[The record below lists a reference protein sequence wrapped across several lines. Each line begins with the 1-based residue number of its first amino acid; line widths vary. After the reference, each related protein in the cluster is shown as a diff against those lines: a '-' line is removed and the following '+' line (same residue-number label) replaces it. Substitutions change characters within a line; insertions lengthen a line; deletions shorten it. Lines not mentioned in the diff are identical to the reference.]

1 MKPQKGHN
9 RDGGRFVALP
19 HAVLDCPGY
28 RGLSVYAKA
37 LLVDVARQYMGSNNG
52 SLLCSRRKMLEYG
65 WTSTDTLT
73 KALAGLLEAK
83 LLFRTVQG
91 QRPNKASWYALTWQ
105 TLDKSDGYDSGTVET
120 FRRGAYLSLA
130 PKPTREQIYD
140 KWRTPLK
147 TQALDRHAEQGK
159 A

>member
-1 MKPQKGHN
+1 MKNKTGNN

-37 LLVDVARQYMGSNNG
+37 LLVDIARQYMGTNNG
-52 SLLCSRRKMLEYG
+52 SLLCSRRKMEEYG

-73 KALAGLLEAK
+73 KAIKALLNAK

-91 QRPNKASWYALTWQ
+91 QRPNKASWYALTWH
-105 TLDKSDGYDSGTVET
+105 TLDKNDGYDAGTVET
-120 FRRGAYLSLA
+120 FRRGAYLA
-130 PKPTREQIYD
+130 IKAKPTRDELYA
-140 KWRTPLK
+140 KWNTQPK
-147 TQALDRHAEQGK
+147 TQPLDRPTVQEGA
-159 A
+159 